1 MPAHRHPSTTRSHAA
16 GAPYKASIIVISSDE
31 EEEPLSVPKRG
42 SRKPRR
48 SRAEGEILEIS
59 DETPVKAEEPE
70 LESLRRRYHELE
82 QERDILRN
90 DNKHLSAAM
99 NQLKVNTKQNTLS
112 ISALDDAIC
121 CDVCTHTMWS
131 PYLLSNCGHTFCQ
144 GCLTDW
150 FNTTLAH
157 HHQIGARGVAPYTC
171 PSCRLPARTPPVQN
185 FSLKRIVRLAAE
197 SRGESSPRRPQAP
210 LPPPMPPMRGRGG
223 ARRDSPPGPF
233 DIFFWR

>member
-1 MPAHRHPSTTRSHAA
+1 M
-16 GAPYKASIIVISSDE
+16 YSDTFIRL
-31 EEEPLSVPKRG
+31 LSVP
-42 SRKPRR
+42 
-48 SRAEGEILEIS
+48 
-59 DETPVKAEEPE
+59 
-70 LESLRRRYHELE
+70 Y
-82 QERDILRN
+82 Q
-90 DNKHLSAAM
+90 
-99 NQLKVNTKQNTLS
+99 QLPQLS

-131 PYLLSNCGHTFCQ
+131 PYLCVPAAPLGSLRTDSAPSLSNCGHTFCQ

-157 HHQIGARGVAPYTC
+157 HRQIGARGMPPYTC

-210 LPPPMPPMRGRGG
+210 PLLPPMPPMRGRGG

>member
-1 MPAHRHPSTTRSHAA
+1 M
-16 GAPYKASIIVISSDE
+16 
-31 EEEPLSVPKRG
+31 L
-42 SRKPRR
+42 RK
-48 SRAEGEILEIS
+48 
-59 DETPVKAEEPE
+59 
-70 LESLRRRYHELE
+70 
-82 QERDILRN
+82 
-90 DNKHLSAAM
+90 DNKHLSATM
-99 NQLKVNTKQNTLS
+99 NQLKANTKQNTVSVSRSSHHCPLFTNSQQLS

-131 PYLLSNCGHTFCQ
+131 PYMCVPLSYLGRLRTDSAPSLSNCGHTFCQ

-157 HHQIGARGVAPYTC
+157 RRQVGARGMAPYTC

-210 LPPPMPPMRGRGG
+210 PPPPMPPMRGRGG

-233 DIFFWR
+233 DNFFWR

>member
-1 MPAHRHPSTTRSHAA
+1 M
-16 GAPYKASIIVISSDE
+16 
-31 EEEPLSVPKRG
+31 L
-42 SRKPRR
+42 
-48 SRAEGEILEIS
+48 
-59 DETPVKAEEPE
+59 
-70 LESLRRRYHELE
+70 
-82 QERDILRN
+82 QN

-99 NQLKVNTKQNTLS
+99 NQLKANTKQNTVSVFGSFHSVIVRSLLTSLQLS
-112 ISALDDAIC
+112 ISALDEAIC

-131 PYLLSNCGHTFCQ
+131 PYLCVLPGVHLGRLRTDSAPSLSNCGHTFCQ

-157 HHQIGARGVAPYTC
+157 HRQVGARGMAPYTC

-210 LPPPMPPMRGRGG
+210 PPMPPMRGRGG
-223 ARRDSPPGPF
+223 
-233 DIFFWR
+233 

>member
-1 MPAHRHPSTTRSHAA
+1 
-16 GAPYKASIIVISSDE
+16 
-31 EEEPLSVPKRG
+31 
-42 SRKPRR
+42 
-48 SRAEGEILEIS
+48 
-59 DETPVKAEEPE
+59 
-70 LESLRRRYHELE
+70 
-82 QERDILRN
+82 
-90 DNKHLSAAM
+90 M
-99 NQLKVNTKQNTLS
+99 NQLKTNKQNTVSVFASFHLLIVRYLPKGLQLS

-131 PYLLSNCGHTFCQ
+131 PYLCVPPGTPLRRLRTEPSPSLSNCGHTFCQ

-150 FNTTLAH
+150 FNTTLTH
-157 HHQIGARGVAPYTC
+157 HRQIGARGMVPYTC

-197 SRGESSPRRPQAP
+197 SRGESSPRKPQAP
-210 LPPPMPPMRGRGG
+210 PPPPMPPMRGRGG

>member
-1 MPAHRHPSTTRSHAA
+1 
-16 GAPYKASIIVISSDE
+16 
-31 EEEPLSVPKRG
+31 
-42 SRKPRR
+42 
-48 SRAEGEILEIS
+48 
-59 DETPVKAEEPE
+59 
-70 LESLRRRYHELE
+70 
-82 QERDILRN
+82 
-90 DNKHLSAAM
+90 M
-99 NQLKVNTKQNTLS
+99 NQLKTTKQNTVSVFGSLLVLHSLPKSLQLS
-112 ISALDDAIC
+112 IPALDDAIC

-131 PYLLSNCGHTFCQ
+131 PYLCVARGIFLHRSRTDSTYSLSNCGHTFCQ

-157 HHQIGARGVAPYTC
+157 HRQIGARGMPPYTC

-210 LPPPMPPMRGRGG
+210 PPPPMRGRGG
-223 ARRDSPPGPF
+223 ARRDSPLGPF